1 MTMQPADIRRLRT
14 LAEENEILR
23 ERLRQLQDVLVP
35 EYRMPR
41 QWHLSRLED
50 RLLRALLKAS
60 GSLLTR
66 EAALAALYPD
76 PDEYPDFKSFDVYV
90 CKLRRKF
97 RRAGAPVVIETFIG
111 EGYRLTA
118 PSVAFITAA
127 IAADRAAYAAAASAL
142 EAA

>member
-23 ERLRQLQDVLVP
+23 ERVRQLQDMLVP

-41 QWHLSRLED
+41 QWRLSPLED

-60 GSLLTR
+60 ASLLSR
-66 EAALAALYPD
+66 EAAFAALYPD
-76 PDEYPDFKSFDVYV
+76 PDTYPDFKSFDVYV
-90 CKLRRKF
+90 FKLRRKF

-118 PSVAFITAA
+118 PSVAYITAA
-127 IAADRAAYAAAASAL
+127 IAEDRAAYAAASAL